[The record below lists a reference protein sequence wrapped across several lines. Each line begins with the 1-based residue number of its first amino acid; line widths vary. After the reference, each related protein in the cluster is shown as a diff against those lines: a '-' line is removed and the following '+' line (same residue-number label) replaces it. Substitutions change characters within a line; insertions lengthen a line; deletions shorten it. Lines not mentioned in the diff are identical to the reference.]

1 MNNPLLLVIG
11 LVFIVLGF
19 IVSRLAKAQKG
30 RCTAAATGAVT
41 AVRRHRSADEDDKN
55 SYYPTYSFT
64 ANGQQWDLE
73 GKNYSYKR
81 NEYQAGQ
88 TAQIMYNP
96 ENPKE
101 FYVAGAR
108 KQAGFGFIL
117 IVVGIIF
124 CISAFVG

>member
-1 MNNPLLLVIG
+1 MG
-11 LVFIVLGF
+11 
-19 IVSRLAKAQKG
+19 S
-30 RCTAAATGAVT
+30 
-41 AVRRHRSADEDDKN
+41 
-55 SYYPTYSFT
+55 
-64 ANGQQWDLE
+64 NGIWR

-124 CISAFVG
+124 CISVFVG